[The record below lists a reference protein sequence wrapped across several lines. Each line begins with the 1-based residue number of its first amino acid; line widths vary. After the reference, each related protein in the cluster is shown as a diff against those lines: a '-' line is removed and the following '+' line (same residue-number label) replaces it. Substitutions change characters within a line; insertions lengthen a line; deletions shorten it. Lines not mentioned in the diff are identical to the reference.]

1 MKILEINKPAKLLAK
16 ANEIVP
22 IRAMINKY
30 PITFFGP
37 NLSNNIPVGICMSEN
52 PRKYPPA
59 KSPRFAALNLNSV
72 ERAGVNVAVIDL
84 SKFDIKKP
92 KANTE
97 KIRIL
102 LFILLIIYIFYE
114 ITVLL

>member
-37 NLSNNIPVGICMSEN
+37 I
-52 PRKYPPA
+52 Y
-59 KSPRFAALNLNSV
+59 
-72 ERAGVNVAVIDL
+72 
-84 SKFDIKKP
+84 
-92 KANTE
+92 
-97 KIRIL
+97 
-102 LFILLIIYIFYE
+102 LITYQ
-114 ITVLL
+114 